1 MSTQLSPFVLSP
13 RSRPY
18 RVSLRWIVARGAA
31 LLLVLARPAS
41 AGPPPAPWVPQDV
54 GAPTLPG
61 STDVT
66 DGVWTVKGS
75 GRDIFDTA
83 DQFHFVYQRV
93 KGDVTLTARFLSREG
108 GHPRWSMTGLMIRAN
123 DTAGSPNLNYTVT
136 PTQGLHIN
144 YRLTQDVD
152 SRSLHE
158 VGPATKPEANL
169 VLHLQR
175 VDNEI
180 ACFYSRDSSLWY
192 PVDGPPV
199 TLPTLGEEA
208 LVGLAASS
216 LDTARVV
223 TGRFDQV
230 RLTPGG
236 FAVGGLQACG
246 ADRAV
251 LLRWRPLK
259 NALGYNVYRGGA
271 DAARADLVRLTTDA
285 VPGTTYADMSPDLTN
300 GSPMRYAVAAL
311 LPGSDNQPVE
321 GPLVSIQ
328 GTPVAVPPGYFGCS
342 MNAGPVQG
350 SVLYDAATGLIT
362 LQGSGLMPDS
372 PNISIYADQGYF
384 LLRPVEGDFQVT
396 VKMLNRLTP
405 PRLSAPAGLVV
416 RESLDPGAR
425 YVSLVQR
432 LADGFVR
439 EQRRSPSDPT
449 TRTQLIRAKEL
460 TFPILL
466 RITRQGNTLTAA
478 YSRDDGKTFE
488 VAGPPL
494 EHDPPLD
501 KTLYVGV
508 AACSGVRGALG
519 SVQFSGLDIKQP

>member
-1 MSTQLSPFVLSP
+1 MNRREAPP
-13 RSRPY
+13 
-18 RVSLRWIVARGAA
+18 LRALAA
-31 LLLVLARPAS
+31 LLLFLARPAS
-41 AGPPPAPWVPQDV
+41 AGPPPAPWVPQDI

-66 DGVWTVKGS
+66 DGAWTVKGS

-108 GHPRWSMTGLMIRAN
+108 GHPRWSMTGLMIRGN

-144 YRLTQDVD
+144 YRLTQDGD
-152 SRSLHE
+152 SRSLRE

-180 ACFYSRDSSLWY
+180 ACFYSRGSLWY
-192 PVDGPPV
+192 PVDAPPV
-199 TLPTLGEEA
+199 TLSSLGEEA
-208 LVGLAASS
+208 LVGLAASA

-230 RLTPGG
+230 GLTPGG

-246 ADRAV
+246 AEAAV

-285 VPGTTYADMSPDLTN
+285 VPGTTYADMSPGLPN
-300 GSPMRYAVAAL
+300 GSPMLYAVAAL
-311 LPGSDNQPVE
+311 LPGPDNKPVE
-321 GPLVSIQ
+321 GPLVAIQ
-328 GTPVAVPPGYFGCS
+328 VTPVAVPPGYFGCS

-350 SVLYDAATGLIT
+350 SVTYDAATGLIT
-362 LQGSGLMPDS
+362 LKGSGVMPPS
-372 PNISIYADQGYF
+372 PDIPIYADQGYF

-396 VKMLNRLTP
+396 VKMLDRLTP
-405 PRLSAPAGLVV
+405 SRLNAPAGLVV

-425 YVSLVQR
+425 YDSLVQR
-432 LADGFVR
+432 LTIGLVR
-439 EQRRSPSDPT
+439 EQRCSPSEAT
-449 TRTQLIRAKEL
+449 TKNQLIQAKEL
-460 TFPILL
+460 TFPIVL

-488 VAGPPL
+488 VAGSPLEHAPPL
-494 EHDPPLD
+494 E

-519 SVQFSGLDIKQP
+519 SVQFSGLDVK